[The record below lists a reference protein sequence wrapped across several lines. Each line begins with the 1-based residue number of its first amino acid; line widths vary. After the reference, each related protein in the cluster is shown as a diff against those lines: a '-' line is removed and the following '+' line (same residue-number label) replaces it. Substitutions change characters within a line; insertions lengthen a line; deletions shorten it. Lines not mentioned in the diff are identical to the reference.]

1 MRSADKDRLHDGG
14 ARLILAALAL
24 LAIPA
29 LAGEPPPPSHQKY
42 PAPIQL
48 YVMNCWGC
56 HKPGGEGIPGTVPRL
71 RDTVGDFLHVP
82 GGREY
87 LIEVP
92 GVAGSALSNAEV
104 AEVLNWMLM
113 TFSKNQIPPGF
124 QPYTEAEVAKY
135 RPRELN
141 NVQTVRAEL
150 VSKLAAQGIKLPP
163 Q

>member
-1 MRSADKDRLHDGG
+1 MKRPLL
-14 ARLILAALAL
+14 LILILTMAL
-24 LAIPA
+24 PA
-29 LAGEPPPPSHQKY
+29 MAGEPPPPSHQKY

-71 RDTVGDFLHVP
+71 RDTVGNFLRVP

-92 GVAGSALSNAEV
+92 GVAGSALSNAQV
-104 AEVLNWMLM
+104 AQVLNWLLI
-113 TFSKNQIPPGF
+113 TFSKNQLPSDF
-124 QPYTEAEVAKY
+124 KPYTEAEVAEY
-135 RPRELN
+135 RPHELN
-141 NVQTVRAEL
+141 NIQTVRADL
-150 VSKLAAQGIKLPP
+150 VAKLSAQGIALPR

>member
-1 MRSADKDRLHDGG
+1 MKRPLLLAM
-14 ARLILAALAL
+14 ILTA
-24 LAIPA
+24 AIPA
-29 LAGEPPPPSHQKY
+29 MAGEPPPPSHQKY

-71 RDTVGDFLHVP
+71 KDTVGNFLRVP

-92 GVAGSALSNAEV
+92 GVAGSALNNAEV
-104 AEVLNWMLM
+104 AEVLNWLLV
-113 TFSKNQIPPGF
+113 TFSKDQLPPDF
-124 QPYTEAEVAKY
+124 KPYTEAEVAKY
-135 RPRELN
+135 RPHELN
-141 NVQTVRAEL
+141 NIQTVRNDL